1 MEIVVASLVIFA
13 LVLIGM
19 SVGVI
24 FSNKELKGSC
34 GGLGPVM
41 GDECDFCG
49 KKDECD
55 RFQESKKRVLK
66 SFKTLS
72 H

>member
-1 MEIVVASLVIFA
+1 METLIITLVVFA
-13 LVLIGM
+13 VVFIAM

-41 GDECDFCG
+41 GDECDYCG

-55 RFQESKKRVLK
+55 RFQDHLKKNG
-66 SFKTLS
+66 S
-72 H
+72 HGAPA